1 MAITNKQREILDHTA
16 HGAAGGFYC
25 GDSVDMQV
33 LVRMGLMVSMGK
45 KSFCPDEYFALT
57 AAGRKTLSAF
67 NLVFSSCC
75 KHFKAQIALQAE
87 NARLKALLEHSKT
100 QLEYEWIEAENAK
113 LQKRLEVLKV
123 NRNDLFDKNVKLKA
137 ELKAENEKARLFRLE
152 VQEAVEALIG
162 CEDDKAL
169 RILEQAL
176 GVEG

>member
-1 MAITNKQREILDHTA
+1 MDRTYESHIPPNLP
-16 HGAAGGFYC
+16 
-25 GDSVDMQV
+25 
-33 LVRMGLMVSMGK
+33 
-45 KSFCPDEYFALT
+45 CPDPE
-57 AAGRKTLSAF
+57 G
-67 NLVFSSCC
+67 C
-75 KHFKAQIALQAE
+75 KHFKEQKRLESVIVALVCEIARLKMEIDQYHIE
-87 NARLKALLEHSKT
+87 NARLKALIEHSKT

-176 GVEG
+176 KEKDNG